1 MGERADEVHAAGVD
15 PWLTIGLGLAAAFA
29 TGALVG
35 IVNGLL
41 IAHLRIAPFVTT
53 LATMGAAAGFSL
65 VLTGGVQIAG
75 APREV
80 ILLGNAFYFGV
91 LTVPVIVVLA
101 VMFIAWAF
109 MSFARFGRWTYAIGS
124 NSFAARAAVAGLTAV
139 ERHRLARWLAWLC
152 ASTGQRGAA
161 PLVRI
166 HHLDGALGD
175 ATAAAVARLP
185 GGFAPARS
193 LPREHWSMPTRL
205 GA

>member
-1 MGERADEVHAAGVD
+1 MLNATHYVFMATAAELV
-15 PWLTIGLGLAAAFA
+15 LSATYREAQRTLAAW
-29 TGALVG
+29 LER
-35 IVNGLL
+35 N
-41 IAHLRIAPFVTT
+41 H
-53 LATMGAAAGFSL
+53 
-65 VLTGGVQIAG
+65 
-75 APREV
+75 RE
-80 ILLGNAFYFGV
+80 
-91 LTVPVIVVLA
+91 
-101 VMFIAWAF
+101 
-109 MSFARFGRWTYAIGS
+109 ARRTA
-124 NSFAARAAVAGLTAV
+124 FAARAAVAGLTAV

-175 ATAAAVARLP
+175 ATAAAVAQLP